1 MQCVRGAPQGEAWGW
16 RVVREGQPEN
26 LDAQNLL
33 FEDLPVEMT
42 DSRMSL
48 SFSGPQIGQQRE
60 S

>member
-1 MQCVRGAPQGEAWGW
+1 MGW
-16 RVVREGQPEN
+16 RVVREGQPKN

-42 DSRMSL
+42 DSRMAL